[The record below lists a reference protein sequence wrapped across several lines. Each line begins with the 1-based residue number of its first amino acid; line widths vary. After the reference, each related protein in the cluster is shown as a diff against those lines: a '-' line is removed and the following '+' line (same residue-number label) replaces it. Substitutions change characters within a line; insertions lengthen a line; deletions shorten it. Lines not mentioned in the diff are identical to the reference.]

1 MKKLVIGERC
11 LITALARAVDGV
23 LRNVLIVNLLLIAS
37 FLISPYKPLIIR
49 SDSMEPVLPVGSI
62 VLAEKVYDTSMLKIG
77 DIVTYKNPDIPFT
90 ITHRIIEVTE
100 QGFITKGDN
109 LDKSDGE
116 IKREWVSY
124 RISKTAVP

>member
-1 MKKLVIGERC
+1 MKRFFIGDGSFA
-11 LITALARAVDGV
+11 TPLAKASDIF
-23 LRNVLIVNLLLIAS
+23 LRVVLIVNLLLIAS

-109 LDKSDGE
+109 LDKPDGE